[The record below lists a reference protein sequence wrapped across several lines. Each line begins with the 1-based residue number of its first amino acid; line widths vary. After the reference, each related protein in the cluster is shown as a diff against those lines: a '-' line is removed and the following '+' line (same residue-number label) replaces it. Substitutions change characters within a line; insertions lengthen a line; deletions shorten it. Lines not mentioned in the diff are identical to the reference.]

1 MTGWVVVGAGTA
13 GCVVAARLS
22 EDPSNEVTLLEAGD
36 DRGALAATFLL
47 ERARPGAMWAG
58 EYPIGRGL
66 GGTSA
71 VNGGVLSGDVS
82 RLAATELA
90 LAGHRRRTRPGRPG
104 AARVGRRRGARPARP
119 TRRAAVSVA
128 DCYLESARSRPNLG
142 VRTGVEVDR
151 VLRRGSRAVGVVT
164 VEGERVDAD
173 RVVLCG
179 GAIQSPALLL
189 RSGITGGDP
198 GTGLLDHPGRAV
210 DLTLRAGVVDERAP
224 IVIGVALR
232 RGAAEYLSMNC
243 VDGSST
249 RTAAVLVG
257 VLSAGRR
264 GVVGLDRSGRAAVSF
279 APLAA
284 EVERALDA
292 AVAVAASLVT
302 SDAFAA
308 IVESWRI
315 APGHGAYAH
324 ATSTSAAGR
333 VVDEHGAVLGCADL
347 FVADAS
353 VLSAL
358 PASGTYLPVVLEA
371 ERLAARG
378 ERAIPSGASTA
389 RPSTRAGAR

>member
-1 MTGWVVVGAGTA
+1 MTGWVVVGGGTA

-36 DRGALAATFLL
+36 DRGPLAATFLL

-71 VNGGVLSGDVS
+71 VNGGVLSGDVTL
-82 RLAATELA
+82 LAATELSASPATDAELGPVDRA
-90 LAGHRRRTRPGRPG
+90 LLGSAADAAPVLLARRAGRPI
-104 AARVGRRRGARPARP
+104 
-119 TRRAAVSVA
+119 SVA
-128 DCYLESARSRPNLG
+128 DCYLEPARSRPNLG

-151 VLRRGSRAVGVVT
+151 VLRRGRRAVGVVT
-164 VEGERVDAD
+164 VDGEHIGAD

-189 RSGITGGDP
+189 RSGIANGDP

-210 DLTLRAGVVDERAP
+210 DLTLRAGVVDEPAP
-224 IVIGVALR
+224 IVIGAALR
-232 RGAAEYLSMNC
+232 RGAAEYLSMNR
-243 VDGSST
+243 VGGSSAP
-249 RTAAVLVG
+249 AAALLVG
-257 VLSAGRR
+257 LLSGGRR
-264 GVVGLDRSGRAAVSF
+264 GAVALDPSGRAAVTF

-284 EVERALDA
+284 EVEHALDA

-324 ATSTSAAGR
+324 ATSTCAAGR
-333 VVDEHGAVLGCADL
+333 VVDERGAVLGCADL

-353 VLSAL
+353 VLPAL

-371 ERLAARG
+371 ERLV
-378 ERAIPSGASTA
+378 RAWRASDH
-389 RPSTRAGAR
+389 

>member
-36 DRGALAATFLL
+36 DRGPLAATFLL

-71 VNGGVLSGDVS
+71 VNGGVLSGDVA
-82 RLAATELA
+82 RLAATELSASPATDAELGPVDRA
-90 LAGHRRRTRPGRPG
+90 LLESAADAAPVLLARRAGRPI
-104 AARVGRRRGARPARP
+104 
-119 TRRAAVSVA
+119 SVA
-128 DCYLESARSRPNLG
+128 DCYLEPARSRPNLG

-151 VLRRGSRAVGVVT
+151 VLCRGRRAVGVVT
-164 VEGERVDAD
+164 VDGERVGAD

-210 DLTLRAGVVDERAP
+210 DLTLRAGVVDEPAP
-224 IVIGVALR
+224 IVIGAALR
-232 RGAAEYLSMNC
+232 RGAAEYLSMNR
-243 VDGSST
+243 VGGSST
-249 RTAAVLVG
+249 RAAALLVG
-257 VLSAGRR
+257 LLSGGRR
-264 GVVGLDRSGRAAVSF
+264 GAVGLDPSGRAAVTF

-284 EVERALDA
+284 EVEHALDA

-324 ATSTSAAGR
+324 ATSTCAAGR

-353 VLSAL
+353 VLPAL

-371 ERLAARG
+371 ERLA
-378 ERAIPSGASTA
+378 RAWRASDH
-389 RPSTRAGAR
+389 